1 MRIETINEIFTEAIN
16 KASKIAIK
24 NPQNPILEYVH
35 IEVLDSSTMQVS
47 GYNLDTYVTQ
57 QVFIKTQEEVSKKAK
72 EVISIYYKAY
82 KQHDA
87 ENPGDHKESVREAYK
102 KANKKFNEIIKEN
115 RKVKPEVKPE
125 PTSNYNKE

>member
-1 MRIETINEIFTEAIN
+1 MEIALGNNGI
-16 KASKIAIK
+16 SK
-24 NPQNPILEYVH
+24 
-35 IEVLDSSTMQVS
+35 
-47 GYNLDTYVTQ
+47 
-57 QVFIKTQEEVSKKAK
+57 EEVSKKAK

-115 RKVKPEVKPE
+115 RKVSDMAKILIE
-125 PTSNYNKE
+125 SAIKERKRKRKNEKEASCD